1 MADAPT
7 SPPDPGATNVPEY
20 SVSELSSALRRTVE
34 EAYGFVRVRGE
45 LGRVLTAK
53 SGHVYADLK
62 DEKAVITTVMWR
74 SNAQRLAFKPEEGL
88 EVVAEGRLSTYPGR
102 SQYQL
107 LIERMAPAGVGAL
120 MALLDA
126 RKKKLAAEGL
136 FAPER
141 KRKLPYLPQTIGVV
155 TSPTGAV
162 IRDILHRIA
171 DRFPRRV
178 LVWPVLVQGEQAAPQ
193 IADAI
198 AGFNALQPGGAVP
211 RPDVLIV
218 ARGGGSIEDLW
229 AFNEE
234 IVVRA
239 AAASQIP
246 LVSAVGHETDWTLID
261 HAADVRAPTPT
272 GAAEIVVPVRA
283 ELLARVETGGGR
295 LRACMARTLEHKRS
309 DARAAARGLPRPD
322 DLLGPRSQ
330 RLDSFGQALRAGLK
344 GLADRAAVRFGRV
357 SGRLRAEALARD
369 LMLKRKRADELAG
382 RAATA
387 LKRSAR
393 REGEGLERVAG
404 RLARAARRL
413 LPVHVG
419 RLEAAAGRLA
429 AIDPKAVLARGYALV
444 RGPDGGLVRRA
455 AALGAGDAVSLE
467 FADGRRAAVIGEGD
481 ASGKPGKPQK
491 PKPRPDGDGS
501 GGGSGGGQGALF

>member
-7 SPPDPGATNVPEY
+7 SPDAAPGASNVPEY
-20 SVSELSSALRRTVE
+20 TVSELSGALKRTVE

-45 LGRVLTAK
+45 LGRVLIAK
-53 SGHVYADLK
+53 SGHLYTDLK
-62 DEKAVITTVMWR
+62 DDKAVIDGVMWK
-74 SNAQRLAFKPEEGL
+74 AGVGRLGFKPEEGL
-88 EVVAEGRLSTYPGR
+88 EVVVEGKLSTYPGR
-102 SQYQL
+102 SKYQII
-107 LIERMAPAGVGAL
+107 IERMAPAGVGAL

-141 KRKLPYLPQTIGVV
+141 KRKLPYLPETIGVV

-178 LVWPVLVQGEQAAPQ
+178 LVWPVLVQGEQAASQ
-193 IADAI
+193 IAAAI
-198 AGFNALQPGGAVP
+198 TGFNALKSGGAVP

-234 IVVRA
+234 AVVRA
-239 AAASQIP
+239 AAASEIP

-261 HAADVRAPTPT
+261 YAADVRAPTPT
-272 GAAEIVVPVRA
+272 GAAEMVTPVRA
-283 ELLARVETGGGR
+283 ELVARIDVLRGR
-295 LRACMARTLEHKRS
+295 LRSSLVRLIQHKRS
-309 DARAAARGLPRPD
+309 DARAAVRGLPRPD
-322 DLLGPRSQ
+322 DLLGPRAQ
-330 RLDSFGQALRAGLK
+330 RLDSVGQALRAALK

-369 LMLKRKRADELAG
+369 LTLKRKRAQELAG
-382 RAATA
+382 RASAA
-387 LKRSAR
+387 LMRGVR
-393 REGEGLERVAG
+393 REREGLERLTG
-404 RLARAARRL
+404 RLARVGRRL

-419 RLEAAAGRLA
+419 RLEAAAGRLE
-429 AIDPKAVLARGYALV
+429 AINPKAVLARGYALV
-444 RGPDGGLVRRA
+444 RRPDGGLARRA
-455 AALGAGDAVSLE
+455 AELAAGDAVTLE
-467 FADGRRAAVIGEGD
+467 FADDRRAAVIGEGEGPSLK
-481 ASGKPGKPQK
+481 APK
-491 PKPRPDGDGS
+491 PKTRTGGDA
-501 GGGSGGGQGALF
+501 GSGGGQGALF